1 MKRLAVVAMCFGMLG
16 SALVR
21 AEPVPDLIKV
31 IENQPTDMD
40 RSVWKDK
47 RRDAAKKLGQ
57 SKDKKA
63 VPELMKLADSETFDI
78 IGEIA
83 IEGLGTLGDPAAVPT
98 LQKIANDVSRDKS
111 QRDLAKKSLAKLGAS
126 ADAAPTPVK
135 ASDKVPD
142 KAPVVVAQPE
152 ARPGPPADTGAVD
165 AGTGSKL
172 LDVGSG
178 APLVGAKPSSDLPA
192 LPVLSDD
199 TIAAYDRLTFAGG
212 TASFAYDTGRKR
224 MDAAADV
231 AGAWSHRVER
241 DSMAWGTDAG
251 AHLVTGLI
259 NPQGREQIRGAELSI
274 DVDGEARF
282 YSGAGIYGVGKAAG
296 ALQTTYTSDV
306 VSDQQ
311 IQQNGNADFKLTT
324 TNADLDVALG
334 AGYGRM
340 LDVGAA
346 IRVRRLARTLDAA
359 RALGKPIDAAT
370 SKKLQLT
377 WWVLR
382 GERSTYRSLVS
393 TVTILREAGVL
404 LGEPDAG
411 LAYEILNVLR
421 DTQLFVRPSGL
432 DLQISF
438 GEGYLRRPRGLVDS
452 GYENGRVEQLLVQAG
467 YGAQLDDDKL
477 EVAGTAYARYRLF
490 AADGQPSPYAAGG
503 TAHMT
508 RYTYGDHGDPFGMF
522 DLTGILQVSSDD
534 MMKTDKGLRV
544 EGQLGFTMLFNQAS
558 GLRLAADVAETGGI
572 VFLGANLS
580 ATYGLLD
587 AVFSR

>member
-1 MKRLAVVAMCFGMLG
+1 MKRLALAAMCLGMFGSQL
-16 SALVR
+16 AR

-40 RSVWKDK
+40 RSIWKDK

-63 VPELMKLADSETFDI
+63 VPELIKLADSETFDI

-83 IEGLGTLGDPAAVPT
+83 IEGLGALGDPSAVPT

-111 QRDLAKKSLAKLGAS
+111 QRELAKKSLTKLGAS
-126 ADAAPTPVK
+126 ADAASPAK
-135 ASDKVPD
+135 APDKVPE
-142 KAPVVVAQPE
+142 KTLVVVAQPE
-152 ARPGPPADTGAVD
+152 TPADTGAVD

-172 LDVGSG
+172 LVAGGS
-178 APLVGAKPSSDLPA
+178 ALVGAKPSSDLPA
-192 LPVLSDD
+192 LPALSDD
-199 TIAAYDRLTFAGG
+199 TLAAYDRLTFAGG

-224 MDAAADV
+224 IDAAADV
-231 AGAWSHRVER
+231 AGTWSHRVER

-251 AHLVTGLI
+251 AHLVTGLV

-274 DVDGEARF
+274 DLDGEVRF
-282 YSGAGIYGVGKAAG
+282 YSGAGIYGVGKAA
-296 ALQTTYTSDV
+296 ALLQTTYTSDV

-324 TNADLDVALG
+324 TNADLDIALG

-346 IRVRRLARTLDAA
+346 IRVRRLARTLEAA

-411 LAYEILNVLR
+411 LAYELLNVLR
-421 DTQLFVRPSGL
+421 DTQLFARPSGL
-432 DLQISF
+432 DLQVAF
-438 GEGYLRRPRGLVDS
+438 GEGYLRRPRGLIDS
-452 GYENGRVEQLLVQAG
+452 GYENGRVEQLLVRAG
-467 YGAQLDDDKL
+467 YGTQLDDDKL

-490 AADGQPSPYAAGG
+490 AADGQPSPYAAGA

-522 DLTGILQVSSDD
+522 DVTGILQVSSDD
-534 MMKTDKGLRV
+534 TMNTDKGLRV